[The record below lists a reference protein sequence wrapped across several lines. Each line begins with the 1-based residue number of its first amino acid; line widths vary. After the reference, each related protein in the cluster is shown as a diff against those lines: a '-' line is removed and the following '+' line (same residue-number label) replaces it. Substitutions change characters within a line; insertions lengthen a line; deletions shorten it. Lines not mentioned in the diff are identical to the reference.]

1 MVQALIGDAKD
12 FWRYSTFSDWA
23 KIGDFRDFRRLLSVK
38 KCTEYPYFNAVR
50 VDLVIKFYSQYLAG
64 TSEV

>member
-1 MVQALIGDAKD
+1 MVQALIGDVKD

-23 KIGDFRDFRRLLSVK
+23 KIGDFRTFFGRKTLFSGVQVMYFSHVLS
-38 KCTEYPYFNAVR
+38 
-50 VDLVIKFYSQYLAG
+50 LVHVELFKYSGSG